1 MKKRALN
8 RVAFRTGDVAEMM
21 GISNSGVIFLEKRG
35 IIRSSRNASG
45 YRYFDDDSIT
55 RLGMIRGYE
64 RAGFELKEALELIGD
79 DEATLMQRID
89 SQYSRTIERLRIL
102 TLLRER
108 ISSERNMHACFD
120 PARAEICEGVAFY
133 YCPYWENY
141 YDMDELT
148 PQECQDMRD
157 VDKSWL
163 AAIPD
168 VRYCGRGT
176 LSSGEYI
183 FEKGSVIEAGR
194 AHELGLLLRPCV
206 QRIELERCLHFCY
219 DGSVDEAIGFAAQ
232 HAATLRET
240 LGSTV
245 LSIMQKLSLAHEPG
259 SGIHEYWISLKKIV
273 KFPLPPLDPAVSAG
287 HILCLPGREK
297 EECT

>member
-1 MKKRALN
+1 MKKRVLN
-8 RVAFRTGDVAEMM
+8 SVAFRTGDVAEML

-35 IIRSSRNASG
+35 IVRSSRDASG

-55 RLGMIRGYE
+55 QLGMIRGYE
-64 RAGFELKEALELIGD
+64 RAGFELKEAAALIRD
-79 DEATLMQRID
+79 DEVTLMHRID
-89 SQYSRTIERLRIL
+89 SQYSRIVEKLRIL

-108 ISSERNMHACFD
+108 ISSDRNMHACFD
-120 PARAEICEGVAFY
+120 PARAEVCEGMAFY

-141 YDMDELT
+141 YDMDKLT
-148 PQECQDMRD
+148 PQECRDMRR

-176 LSSGEYI
+176 LSGDDYV
-183 FEKGSVIEAGR
+183 FEKGSIIEKER
-194 AHELGLLLRPCV
+194 AHEIGLLLLPCV
-206 QRIELERCLHFCY
+206 QSIDLERCLHFCY
-219 DGSVDEAIGFAAQ
+219 DGSVDEAIAFAAR
-232 HAATLRET
+232 HASSLGDT

-259 SGIHEYWISLKKIV
+259 CGIHEYWIALK
-273 KFPLPPLDPAVSAG
+273 
-287 HILCLPGREK
+287 
-297 EECT
+297 